1 VVPFPFPDAVQR
13 QDIWQRVFPHQ
24 TPTAKL
30 DYGKLARLSVAGGNI
45 HSIAMNA
52 AFLAAAEQTPVQMSH
67 LLRATQSEYA
77 KLDKP
82 LADAE
87 VRGWI

>member
-1 VVPFPFPDAVQR
+1 VPFPFPDVTQR
-13 QDIWQRVFPHQ
+13 LEIWRRVFPPQ
-24 TPTAKL
+24 TPTQDL
-30 DYGKLARLSVAGGNI
+30 TYSKLARLTVAGGNI

-52 AFLAAAEQTPVQMSH
+52 AFLAAAAGSPVQMQH

-77 KLDKP
+77 KLEKP

-87 VRGWI
+87 VRGWV

>member
-1 VVPFPFPDAVQR
+1 
-13 QDIWQRVFPHQ
+13 
-24 TPTAKL
+24 
-30 DYGKLARLSVAGGNI
+30 VAGGNI